1 MRILVVS
8 RSSAA
13 LEELRRALAG
23 CNGFECEWRLVGN
36 GGVDPLAGLRIPPDA
51 LVLRFD
57 ATHLAELEALSRTDP
72 AARPPVVLI
81 GPMGEVDVTR
91 LAVRCGARDFLPEP
105 LVAGDLVAAL
115 ERLREE
121 RPLHGHAD
129 GSGVTVFVGAA
140 GGVGTSLVAA
150 NVAHRLALD
159 GDGTVLLDLDLIRA
173 PLAGLF
179 DLTPRLGLLDALTNA
194 DSLDA
199 QAIEGYAVRHASG
212 LLVIGAMPR
221 SFVAERDVP
230 ETAMPVLLHRLAS
243 AFKHVIVDAGASL
256 GTLGVAA
263 VKRASRVYLVT
274 QQSVP
279 QVRGAAR
286 TYRVLIDELGVPAS
300 AIRVIVNRRSRGG
313 SIGTDDLERAIGC
326 APVLVLPNDFRLVRE
341 SIDTGVPLHDVNRA
355 AALTCEIGTLAERI
369 RGHAAPAARASLL
382 SRALPMFG
390 RRLP

>member
-1 MRILVVS
+1 MRVLVAS

-13 LEELRRALAG
+13 LDELRRALAG

-36 GGVDPLAGLRIPPDA
+36 GTVDPLAGLSIPPDV
-51 LVLRFD
+51 LVLRFE
-57 ATHLAELEALSRTDP
+57 ATQVADLEALSHGDP
-72 AARPPVVLI
+72 TTRPPVVLI
-81 GPMGEVDVTR
+81 GPMGDVDVTR

-105 LVAGDLVAAL
+105 LVAADLVAAL
-115 ERLREE
+115 QRLREE
-121 RPLHGHAD
+121 QPARGHAD
-129 GSGVTVFVGAA
+129 GSGVTAFVGAA

-159 GDGTVLLDLDLIRA
+159 GDGTVLVDLDLIRA
-173 PLAGLF
+173 PLSGLF
-179 DLTPRLGLLDALTNA
+179 DLTPRLGLLEALANA

-199 QAIEGYAVRHASG
+199 QAIQGYAVRHTSG

-243 AFKHVIVDAGASL
+243 AFQHVIVDAGASL
-256 GTLGVAA
+256 GSLGVAA
-263 VKRASRVYLVT
+263 VKRAARVYLVT

-300 AIRVIVNRRSRGG
+300 AIHVIVNRRTRGG
-313 SIGTDDLERAIGC
+313 SIGADEIERAIGC
-326 APVLVLPNDFRLVRE
+326 TSVIALPNDFRLARE
-341 SIDTGVPLHDVNRA
+341 SIDTGVPLHDLNRA
-355 AALTCEIGTLAERI
+355 AALTCEIGALAERI
-369 RGHAAPAARASLL
+369 RGHAAPAVHASLL
-382 SRALPMFG
+382 SRALPIFG